1 MESPQ
6 HASEETA
13 QHTTKQ
19 NDKSANNNTA
29 TTTTTSKDLLYVNP
43 HKVNKNLLI
52 NNNNNNSNNNNN
64 NNNNPRRTYKIDGS
78 SILDRVK
85 NFIPEIACA
94 NDHLSKISA
103 EEKENMNIENVD
115 DDDTNV
121 IEMNI
126 NMVDPDLLLSDDEDD
141 SDDSSDGEED
151 VAGVVCDRSKKMS
164 SNVVIEELQ
173 T

>member
-1 MESPQ
+1 MESSQ
-6 HASEETA
+6 HMVEQGAENS
-13 QHTTKQ
+13 TKQ
-19 NDKSANNNTA
+19 HEKCANNTT

-52 NNNNNNSNNNNN
+52 NNNNNNNNKA
-64 NNNNPRRTYKIDGS
+64 RRTYKVDSS

-94 NDHLSKISA
+94 NEHLSKISA
-103 EEKENMNIENVD
+103 EEKENLNIENVD

-126 NMVDPDLLLSDDEDD
+126 NMVDPDLLLSDDDEDD
-141 SDDSSDGEED
+141 SDSSSDEEEGTT
-151 VAGVVCDRSKKMS
+151 GVVCNPTKKTS
-164 SNVVIEELQ
+164 SNVVIEE
-173 T
+173 